1 MCLSDIS
8 VSIKSGETVGIIGG
22 TGSGKTSLVNLIP
35 RLYDVTKGKLT
46 VGGLDVKDYDIEALR
61 DSVAVV
67 LQKNVL
73 SREQ

>member
-35 RLYDVTKGKLT
+35 RLYDVTR
-46 VGGLDVKDYDIEALR
+46 V
-61 DSVAVV
+61 S
-67 LQKNVL
+67 LQSADL
-73 SREQ
+73 MSRITI